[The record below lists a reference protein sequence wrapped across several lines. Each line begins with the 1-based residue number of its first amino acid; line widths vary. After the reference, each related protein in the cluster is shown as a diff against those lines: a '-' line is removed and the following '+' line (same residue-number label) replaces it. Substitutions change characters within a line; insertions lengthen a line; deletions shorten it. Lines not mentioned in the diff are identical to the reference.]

1 MNDLVER
8 KYLFYEVILIQ
19 RDVERALKSEGSN
32 RAFAK
37 LQKLFYVSHNGIK
50 DGRKIKQII
59 TKGYSREKD
68 V

>member
-1 MNDLVER
+1 
-8 KYLFYEVILIQ
+8 
-19 RDVERALKSEGSN
+19 LKSEGFN
-32 RAFAK
+32 RAIAK
-37 LQKLFYVSHNGIK
+37 LQKLIYVSYNGIK